1 MRLRSVVGG
10 RMRWEARGLKNNPR
24 YAAAVESALQEEAG
38 IEEVQANPVTGRL
51 LLRCDP
57 GLTPTAIQAKLC
69 VALSSPPL
77 EDDAYRQWREERAAT
92 REARQGGGHHQHEDH
107 EHGDL
112 DAQVR
117 NLVLG
122 GSVLLG
128 LGVKRLAFGAGALA
142 SSPFVGGINIAATLI
157 SGYPFLKG
165 WWRSISGQTGMNT
178 DTLVGSATIASL
190 LLRENVTALTVLWL
204 LNLGE
209 YLQALTLRR
218 TERAIRDLLEMPDEE
233 IWQVLGEQEVRRP
246 VAELQPGDLIAV
258 YAGKRIPVDGVIVE
272 GQGTIN
278 EAPITGESVPVMKV
292 RGDTVYAG
300 TVLLSGGLRARVER
314 VGSDTAV
321 GRLIQRVEQARELQA
336 PIHTVGERFSRRFVP
351 ASFALSIAVL
361 ALTGDATRALT
372 MLLIACPCAAGLAT
386 PTAVSAAIGNGA
398 RRGVLIKGGTHLEAA
413 AKLDVIV
420 FDKTGTLTQGAP
432 SVQRVISLVDDYTAE
447 QVLSLAATGE
457 LHSQHPLALAVVGH
471 AAERE
476 ITVQP
481 HDACEI
487 LVGRGMRA
495 DWQNNIVLVGNRRLM
510 QQFDIAVSAEAEA
523 LYAEHAAEGETEM
536 YVAHQ
541 GRLVGLIGVRDKL
554 RPDVASSLAQL
565 RREGVQRIA
574 MLTGDIEESARAV
587 AGAAGLTEWRAQLL
601 PEQKYEW
608 IRDLKAA
615 GLHVAMVGDGINDA
629 PALALADVG
638 IAMGTA
644 GSDVAI
650 EAADIALAADNIAGV
665 VTTLRLS
672 RQALDVIRQNYGI
685 ALGVNAGGLVVGAMG
700 ALNPFIAAVLHN
712 LSTLLVVFNSA
723 RLIGYEP
730 TLPAGASAATARP
743 RRASRRSARPAPG
756 PPDAERGAPCVPRSA
771 PATAG
776 S

>member
-1 MRLRSVVGG
+1 
-10 RMRWEARGLKNNPR
+10 MRWDVSGLKDHPR
-24 YAAAVESALQEEAG
+24 YAAAVESALEREPG
-38 IEEVQANPVTGRL
+38 IREVHANPVTGRL
-51 LLRCDP
+51 LLHYDR
-57 GLTPTAIQAKLC
+57 GLPRIAIEAKLRA
-69 VALSSPPL
+69 ALSSPPL
-77 EDDAYRQWREERAAT
+77 AHEAYRRWREQREVG
-92 REARQGGGHHQHEDH
+92 REARHGGEHRGHEGH
-107 EHGDL
+107 EHGDVSV
-112 DAQVR
+112 QVR

-142 SSPFVGGINIAATLI
+142 SNPIIGGVNIAATLI
-157 SGYPFLKG
+157 SGYSFLKG
-165 WWRSISGQTGMNT
+165 WWRSIAGQTGMNT

-209 YLQALTLRR
+209 YLQALTLKR
-218 TERAIRDLLEMPDEE
+218 TERAIRDLLDVPDEE
-233 IWQVLGEQEVRRP
+233 IWQVVGEQEVRRP

-278 EAPITGESVPVMKV
+278 EAPITGESMPVMKMS
-292 RGDTVYAG
+292 GDIVYAG

-336 PIHTVGERFSRRFVP
+336 PIHTVGEEFSRRFVP

-413 AKLDVIV
+413 ARLDAIV
-420 FDKTGTLTQGAP
+420 FDKTGTLTQGIP
-432 SVQRVISLVDDYTAE
+432 TVQRVLSLVDDYTAE

-471 AAERE
+471 AEERE
-476 ITVQP
+476 LVVQP

-495 DWQNNIVLVGNRRLM
+495 DWRNNVVLVGNRRLM

-523 LYAEHAAEGETEM
+523 LHAKHAAEGETEM

-541 GRLVGLIGVRDKL
+541 GRLIGLIGVRDKV

-565 RREGVQRIA
+565 RREGVRRLA
-574 MLTGDIEESARAV
+574 MLTGDMEESARAV
-587 AGAAGLTEWRAQLL
+587 AGAVGITEWRAQLL

-608 IRDLKAA
+608 IRQLKAA
-615 GLHVAMVGDGINDA
+615 GLRVAMVGDGINDA

-644 GSDVAI
+644 GSDVAV
-650 EAADIALAADNIAGV
+650 EAADIALAADDIAGV

-672 RQALDVIRQNYGI
+672 RQALKVIRQNYGV
-685 ALGVNAGGLVVGAMG
+685 ALGVNAGGLMIGAMG

-712 LSTLLVVFNSA
+712 LSTILVVLNSA

-730 TLPAGASAATARP
+730 KRPASASAAAARSARP
-743 RRASRRSARPAPG
+743 TRGGARPAPG
-756 PPDAERGAPCVPRSA
+756 AQDGERRAPRPARGAAASTP
-771 PATAG
+771 
-776 S
+776 

>member
-1 MRLRSVVGG
+1 
-10 RMRWEARGLKNNPR
+10 MRWDVSGLKDHPR
-24 YAAAVESALQEEAG
+24 YAAAVESALEREPG
-38 IEEVQANPVTGRL
+38 IREVHANPVTGRL
-51 LLRCDP
+51 LLRFDR
-57 GLTPTAIQAKLC
+57 GLTRIAIEAKLRA
-69 VALSSPPL
+69 ALSSPPL
-77 EDDAYRQWREERAAT
+77 AQEAYRRWQAQRAAA
-92 REARQGGGHHQHEDH
+92 REARHGGEHRGHEGH
-107 EHGDL
+107 EHGDVSV
-112 DAQVR
+112 QVR

-142 SSPFVGGINIAATLI
+142 SNPIIGGVNIAATLI
-157 SGYPFLKG
+157 SGYSFLKG
-165 WWRSISGQTGMNT
+165 WWRSIAGQTGMNT

-209 YLQALTLRR
+209 YLQALTLKR
-218 TERAIRDLLEMPDEE
+218 TERAIRDLLEVPDEE
-233 IWQVLGEQEVRRP
+233 IWQVVGEQEVRRP
-246 VAELQPGDLIAV
+246 AAELQPGDMIAV
-258 YAGKRIPVDGVIVE
+258 YAGKRIPVDGAIVE

-278 EAPITGESVPVMKV
+278 EAPITGESMPVMKMS
-292 RGDTVYAG
+292 GDTVYAG

-336 PIHTVGERFSRRFVP
+336 PIHTVGEEFSRRFVP
-351 ASFALSIAVL
+351 ASFALSIVVL

-413 AKLDVIV
+413 ARLDAIV
-420 FDKTGTLTQGAP
+420 FDKTGTLTQGIP
-432 SVQRVISLVDDYTAE
+432 TVQRVLSLVDDYTAE

-471 AAERE
+471 AEERE
-476 ITVQP
+476 LVVQP
-481 HDACEI
+481 HDVCEI

-495 DWQNNIVLVGNRRLM
+495 DWRNNVVLVGNRRLM

-523 LYAEHAAEGETEM
+523 LYAKHAAEGETEM

-541 GRLVGLIGVRDKL
+541 GRLIGLIGVRDKV

-565 RREGVQRIA
+565 RREGVRRLA
-574 MLTGDIEESARAV
+574 MLTGDLEESARAV
-587 AGAAGLTEWRAQLL
+587 AGVVGITEWRAQLL

-608 IRDLKAA
+608 IQQLKAA
-615 GLHVAMVGDGINDA
+615 GLRVAMVGDGINDA

-644 GSDVAI
+644 GSDVAV
-650 EAADIALAADNIAGV
+650 EAADIALAADDIAGV

-672 RQALDVIRQNYGI
+672 RQALKVIRQNYGV
-685 ALGVNAGGLVVGAMG
+685 ALGVNAGGLMIGAMG

-712 LSTLLVVFNSA
+712 LSTILVVLNSA

-730 TLPAGASAATARP
+730 KRPASASAAAARSGRP
-743 RRASRRSARPAPG
+743 TRGGARPAPG
-756 PPDAERGAPCVPRSA
+756 AQDGERRAPRPARGAAASIP
-771 PATAG
+771 
-776 S
+776 